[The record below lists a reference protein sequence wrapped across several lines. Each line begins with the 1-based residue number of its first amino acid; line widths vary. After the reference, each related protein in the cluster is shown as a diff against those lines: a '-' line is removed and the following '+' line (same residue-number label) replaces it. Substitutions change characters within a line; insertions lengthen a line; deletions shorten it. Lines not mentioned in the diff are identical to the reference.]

1 MLKKTLLLLLL
12 GVAPGLLGAQ
22 RAKTS
27 AKATPVPTPIP
38 TPVAPERVPSSA
50 RKGAVSEK
58 RVGQYQNANVS
69 FSKLTRVDEVDLDN
83 DGVFE
88 ALVEGIG
95 TVRSLPPDIPAVGF
109 VSRSRLPF
117 ENPICAV
124 FKRGRGTDWDVL
136 LLAHLPQRCR
146 QSDDPVRCDQLL
158 AFRAV
163 EFRYDDRP
171 QVALQI
177 VHAGEARL
185 TETATYRLDR
195 DRLET
200 TFSAAGPRNG
210 LEVGFGPE
218 GIVRRIAVDTFINKE
233 LPPRYRSFTL
243 ASNYVFGERRF
254 RIASE
259 TVEPEWERADPELSY
274 WGLVHQSTFAS
285 DLTRLQ
291 ERQRRAAAEAPW
303 SLDPVELVKKRF
315 ADARDLRIGT
325 RYAGVAVVYFERVG
339 CAAHIVLYQ
348 PLRETEGEKSIWD
361 FAIIRSPEEPAYECL
376 MEAPIKGN

>member
-1 MLKKTLLLLLL
+1 MLKKALVLLLL
-12 GVAPGLLGAQ
+12 GVAPGLPGAQ

-27 AKATPVPTPIP
+27 AKATPVPTAIP

-50 RKGAVSEK
+50 RKGAVTEK

-177 VHAGEARL
+177 AHAGEARL

-210 LEVGFGPE
+210 LEVAFGPD

-291 ERQRRAAAEAPW
+291 ERQRRAATEAPW

-315 ADARDLRIGT
+315 ADARDVRIGT
-325 RYAGVAVVYFERVG
+325 KYAGVAVVYFERVG

-361 FAIIRSPEEPAYECL
+361 FAVIRSPEEPAYECL
-376 MEAPIKGN
+376 MEAPIKGQ